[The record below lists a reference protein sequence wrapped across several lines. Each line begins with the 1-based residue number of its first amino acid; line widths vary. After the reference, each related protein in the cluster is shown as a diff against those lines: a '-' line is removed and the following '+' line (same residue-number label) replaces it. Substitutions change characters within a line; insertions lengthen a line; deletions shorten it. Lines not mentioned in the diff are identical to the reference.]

1 MSHHTNTVRIKAVA
15 NALET
20 LKEKVVFVG
29 GGLQYLYTLTDECLK

>member
-29 GGLQYLYTLTDECLK
+29 GGYNISIP